1 MVRLTRAIARGL
13 DDTLTPVGVRLF
25 ATTLVLVSAVQLL
38 VNTVLDGTA
47 VAVLGRRFVVEY
59 ATTVPVDPSTA
70 AWLLVGLL
78 FAGSW
83 LLVVFLRS
91 LVRDADGGIHPD
103 DVLHEALPATVRV
116 ALAGGVGGTLVLAGL
131 AFGIGPGV
139 LLAAHLLFV
148 PVFVAVEDEGLIGA
162 VARSWELAA
171 AHRIRVL
178 GLTAAVTA
186 LVGAVGVASVLSAAL
201 SPWLEFLLG
210 VVAVTL
216 VLFVATCACVDIYRQ
231 HDDGR
236 STPAGARQGHGAG
249 AL

>member
-1 MVRLTRAIARGL
+1 MVRITRALARGL
-13 DDTLTPVGVRLF
+13 EDALTPVGVRLF
-25 ATTLVLVSAVQLL
+25 AVTLLLVSAVQLL
-38 VNTVLDGTA
+38 VNTYLDGLV
-47 VAVLGRRFVVEY
+47 VAVLGRRFVVDY
-59 ATTVPVDPSTA
+59 ATTLPVRSSTA

-103 DVLHEALPATVRV
+103 DVLHEALPATIRV
-116 ALAGGVGGTLVLAGL
+116 ALAGAVGGTLVLAGL

-139 LLAAHLLFV
+139 LLAGHLLFV
-148 PVFVAVEDEGLIGA
+148 PVFVAVEDDGLVGA
-162 VARSWELAA
+162 TVRSWELAA

-178 GLTAAVTA
+178 AFTAAATL
-186 LVGAVGVASVLSAAL
+186 LVGGVGVASLLSAAL
-201 SPWLEFLLG
+201 DPWLEFLLG
-210 VVAVTL
+210 VVATTL
-216 VLFVATCACVDIYRQ
+216 VLVVSIPACVDVYRQ

-236 STPAGARQGHGAG
+236 RTPASTGRGHGAR

>member
-1 MVRLTRAIARGL
+1 MVRLTRALARGL

-25 ATTLVLVSAVQLL
+25 ATTLVLVAAVQLL
-38 VNTVLDGTA
+38 VNTYLDGA
-47 VAVLGRRFVVEY
+47 SVAVLGRRFAVDY
-59 ATTVPVDPSTA
+59 AATLPVSSSTA
-70 AWLLVGLL
+70 VWLLVGLL

-103 DVLHEALPATVRV
+103 DVLHEALPATIRV
-116 ALAGGVGGTLVLAGL
+116 ALAGAVGGTLVLAGL

-148 PVFVAVEDEGLIGA
+148 PVFVAVEDDGLIGA
-162 VARSWELAA
+162 VARSWKLAA
-171 AHRIRVL
+171 ANRIRVL
-178 GLTAAVTA
+178 GFTAGVTA
-186 LVGAVGVASVLSAAL
+186 LVGGIGVASVLSTL
-201 SPWLEFLLG
+201 LDPWLEFLLG
-210 VVAVTL
+210 VVATTL
-216 VLFVATCACVDIYRQ
+216 ILFVGTCACVDLYRQ

-236 STPAGARQGHGAG
+236 TTPGGARQGHGAG